1 MEGTRLPGQ
10 FKLLSYF
17 YIFLMLQR
25 LAALGASTVGELRQI
40 SLPKLQSSL
49 GAKTGQHLFKMARG
63 RDERKVQV
71 EHVRKT
77 VSAEVNYGIR
87 FASWSEAETFLG
99 QLAGEVAD
107 RLQKVDNFFD
117 QEV

>member
-1 MEGTRLPGQ
+1 M
-10 FKLLSYF
+10 
-17 YIFLMLQR
+17 
-25 LAALGASTVGELRQI
+25 STVGELRKL
-40 SLPKLQSSL
+40 SLSKLQSSL

-87 FASWSEAETFLG
+87 FASWREAETFLG
-99 QLAGEVAD
+99 QLAGEVAE
-107 RLQKVDNFFD
+107 RLQKVNRQIFPVRFGCD
-117 QEV
+117 

>member
-1 MEGTRLPGQ
+1 
-10 FKLLSYF
+10 
-17 YIFLMLQR
+17 
-25 LAALGASTVGELRQI
+25 
-40 SLPKLQSSL
+40 
-49 GAKTGQHLFKMARG
+49 MARG

-87 FASWSEAETFLG
+87 FASWSEAEAFLG

-107 RLQKVDNFFD
+107 RLQKVGNLLTKRFG
-117 QEV
+117 